1 MTAHDSFVQRF
12 LFESL
17 DIRGAVV
24 QLNTVWREMQRDRGY
39 TPRVRDVLGEMAA
52 ISAVMTGNLKQP
64 GRLTFQLQGN
74 GPLKLLVVDCT
85 EALNLR
91 GYALAD
97 DAARGGPAA
106 ETEAELLGSGRLL
119 LTLDAPG
126 LQQPYQ
132 SYVPLEGETIA
143 AIFQTYLEQ
152 SEQQPAALWLSAD
165 AHCAAGMFLQKLPNA
180 DQRDADG
187 WSRINQ
193 LANTVSGDELRT
205 LGAATLLTRL
215 FHEEEVRLFEA
226 RPVLHRWPAD
236 PEKIDAMLRSLG
248 RAEVDA
254 ILAAEGI
261 VEIHDDLSNH
271 TYRYDAEAVS
281 KLFDEAA
288 PPLRH

>member
-1 MTAHDSFVQRF
+1 MSTHDSFVQRF

-17 DIRGAVV
+17 DIRGALV
-24 QLNTVWREMQRDRGY
+24 QLNDVWREMQRDRAY
-39 TPRVRDVLGEMAA
+39 PPRVRDVLGELAA
-52 ISAVMTGNLKQP
+52 IAAIMTGNLKQP

-91 GYALAD
+91 GYAKADETLAAD
-97 DAARGGPAA
+97 
-106 ETEAELLGSGRLL
+106 TEAALLGSGRLL

-132 SYVPLEGETIA
+132 SYVPLEGNTIA
-143 AIFQTYLEQ
+143 AIFQHYLVQ
-152 SEQQPAALWLSAD
+152 SEQQPAALWLSAN
-165 AHCAAGMFLQKLPNA
+165 AHGAAGMFLQKLPDA
-180 DQRDADG
+180 DRRDPDG
-187 WSRINQ
+187 WSRVSQ
-193 LANTVSGDELRT
+193 LADTVSGDELRT
-205 LGAATLLTRL
+205 LDAATLLTRL

-226 RPVLHRWPAD
+226 RPVVHRWPAD
-236 PEKIDAMLRSLG
+236 PEKIDSMLRSLG
-248 RAEVDA
+248 RAEVES

-271 TYRYDAEAVS
+271 TYRYDADAVRE
-281 KLFDEAA
+281 LFEETAA

>member
-1 MTAHDSFVQRF
+1 MSTHDSFVQRF

-17 DIRGAVV
+17 DIRGALV
-24 QLNTVWREMQRDRGY
+24 QLNDVWREMQRDRAY
-39 TPRVRDVLGEMAA
+39 APRVRDVLGELAA
-52 ISAVMTGNLKQP
+52 IAAIMTGNLKQP

-91 GYALAD
+91 GYAKADETLAAD
-97 DAARGGPAA
+97 
-106 ETEAELLGSGRLL
+106 TEAALLGSGRLL

-132 SYVPLEGETIA
+132 SYVPLEGNTIA
-143 AIFQTYLEQ
+143 AIFQHYLVQ
-152 SEQQPAALWLSAD
+152 SEQQPAALWLSAN
-165 AHCAAGMFLQKLPNA
+165 AHGAAGMFLQKLPDA
-180 DQRDADG
+180 DRRDPDG
-187 WSRINQ
+187 WSRVSQ
-193 LANTVSGDELRT
+193 LADTVSGDELRT
-205 LGAATLLTRL
+205 LDAATLLTRL

-226 RPVLHRWPAD
+226 RPVVHRWPAD
-236 PEKIDAMLRSLG
+236 PEKIDSMLRSLG
-248 RAEVDA
+248 RAEVES

-271 TYRYDAEAVS
+271 TYRYDADAVRE
-281 KLFDEAA
+281 LFEETAA